1 MVIDLINNAPST
13 AYSKDDCG
21 NSVLHIAAEM
31 GNMALVKSLVQMHNF
46 GLLTC
51 TRFVSNLA
59 PNRLFLDLRVNIG
72 GYTIK
77 EMCDLCSIHTNSQG
91 NNRKH
96 YIKNLV

>member
-13 AYSKDDCG
+13 AYSKDNQG

-51 TRFVSNLA
+51 TRFVMQLA
-59 PNRLFLDLRVNIG
+59 SVDSSKILTGANAWLIITQSHDDL
-72 GYTIK
+72 
-77 EMCDLCSIHTNSQG
+77 
-91 NNRKH
+91 KH
-96 YIKNLV
+96 YDIL

>member
-13 AYSKDDCG
+13 AYSKDNCG

-51 TRFVSNLA
+51 TRFVL
-59 PNRLFLDLRVNIG
+59 
-72 GYTIK
+72 
-77 EMCDLCSIHTNSQG
+77 H
-91 NNRKH
+91 
-96 YIKNLV
+96 